1 MNKTKSFLLI
11 ALITFAAMLFT
22 GCPDPNN
29 GGGNN
34 MEPQYKLSVYI
45 TWEQQ
50 PEQSPGD
57 PAPEDVPP
65 MPAMIRTQSWFYDD
79 MPSKSAFISKATLD
93 SYTEKL
99 AAYGLTQ
106 ATGISG
112 WYSDQNC
119 TMPVSEGDL
128 QEFYKGDSNYHTYEI
143 YTKVNEDVSK
153 LLSHY
158 AVYDNKD
165 RYEYARVG
173 FDGNEAFLPVSPTI
187 EDMSKLIHKI
197 YEKGDLD
204 SVKIWKKYNT
214 ETHQQEYD
222 PWTAG
227 TNVQGKNFIITTSQ
241 SFEDL
246 GLYFVNIEYQTGIV
260 DSNSSVA
267 SINIPKN
274 GVKVSE
280 LLKDSMFAQLAKDRC
295 VFEIK
300 TGKNENDN
308 EIYEEIT
315 KDTEIKPYDEVRI
328 FFGLVNIVFGVKNGA
343 KSFTI
348 PYTGDYPFYLPATAF
363 YEGEGVNKTKYATFV
378 QDDIDKIW
386 AIIQEYGFT
395 RNGDKIYSYNLQTK
409 AFDVFTPGTSKWS
422 KREMEASHGAVFIYF
437 DVSDDCSED
446 KMYTRFFLVD
456 SEGIVGNEITNSQF
470 FLHRIITESDLKQ
483 KDQFLNGL
491 SFDLTQTSIEG
502 VYEDEECTKA
512 VKVGTTQTWGKTFY
526 AKVNKSFVQSDY
538 YVYKIHLDNFG
549 DEKVR
554 YLISSSPTVDLTDIN
569 NFFTAFPNLK
579 FDYFT
584 DATDDY
590 KVWAYTKPLTEEGY
604 KDTAVTALEPFTK
617 EYYIKVA
624 NRMEGRKYV
633 STTANF
639 DNAPL
644 EAGAVVFNFTSGLFI
659 TLDADT
665 YHTFNATFYFTTENV
680 INVLFTESQSSISMT
695 LSADEK
701 TLTIEGE
708 TIIVDSTTYSFNAT
722 LVLKED

>member
-11 ALITFAAMLFT
+11 ALITFTAMLFT

-29 GGGNN
+29 AGGNN

-165 RYEYARVG
+165 RYEYSMVG
-173 FDGNEAFLPVSPTI
+173 GMDGNEVLLPLSPTVDDI
-187 EDMSKLIHKI
+187 SKLLNKH
-197 YEKGDLD
+197 YEKADFG
-204 SVKIWKKYNT
+204 SVKVWKKYNN
-214 ETHQQEYD
+214 ETHQQEFD

-227 TNVQGKNFIITTSQ
+227 TNLQGKQFIINTSQ

-246 GLYFVNIEYQTGIV
+246 NIYYVNFEYQIGIV
-260 DSNSSVA
+260 AELLYSS
-267 SINIPKN
+267 ILIPKD
-274 GVKVSE
+274 GIKVSKLLENE
-280 LLKDSMFAQLAKDRC
+280 LFNELSKDRC

-300 TGKNENDN
+300 KGEDEDGND
-308 EIYEEIT
+308 IYEEIT
-315 KDTEIKPYDEVRI
+315 KDTKIKPYDQLCI
-328 FFGLVNIVFGVKNGA
+328 YFGLINISFGVKNGEN
-343 KSFTI
+343 SFTI
-348 PYTGDYPFYLPATAF
+348 PYTGSSQFMLPATAS
-363 YEGEGVNKTKYATFV
+363 YEGEGEQKTKYATFV
-378 QDDIDKIW
+378 QSDIDKIW
-386 AIIQEYGFT
+386 AKVKEYGFT
-395 RNGDKIYSYNLQTK
+395 RDGDKVYSYNSQTK
-409 AFDVFTPGTSKWS
+409 VFSEFTPGTSKWS
-422 KREMEASHGAVFIYF
+422 KRDLETSNGCVYIYF
-437 DVSDDCSED
+437 DVTDDCSED
-446 KMYTRFFLVD
+446 KMYTKFFLVD
-456 SEGIVGNEITNSQF
+456 SEGKVGNEITNNQF
-470 FLHRIITESDLKQ
+470 FFHKAITADELKQ
-483 KDQFLNGL
+483 KDQLLNGL
-491 SFDLTQTSIEG
+491 SFDVTQTSIEL
-502 VYEDEECTKA
+502 YEDKECTKA
-512 VKVGTTQTWGKTFY
+512 VTAGTTQVWGKTLY
-526 AKVNKSFVQSDY
+526 AKINKTFEQSDY

-584 DATDDY
+584 NATDDY

-604 KDTAVTALEPFTK
+604 KDTAVTALEPFNK